1 MLDTLTQIDL
11 EQAYSRTSKDIQN
24 TPMIRSGFI
33 SKRWEADVF
42 LKCEQYQGIGAFKI
56 RGASN
61 FCRLLHANS
70 DKNQVITHS
79 SGNHA
84 QAVAYMARLLGYN
97 ADIVMP
103 SNSNKVKIA
112 NAKRWG
118 ATIHHCEPTIE
129 AREARANTLVKE
141 KKGVLVPPYDH
152 EWIIAGQAT
161 ASMECFREAPSIDI
175 IMTPLGGGGLLSGT
189 CLARNYFS
197 QQTEVIGSEPNNARD
212 GFEGLKVGKR
222 VTSHK
227 PNTIADGLRT
237 TVGKIPFEILKSH
250 LDKLWLA
257 SEEDIRSWFYTF
269 LREERM
275 VVEPSCVV
283 PMAAADQQKN
293 YLKGK
298 RIVIVMTGG
307 NVDFDNLP

>member
-42 LKCEQYQGIGAFKI
+42 LKCEQYQEIGAFKI

>member
-1 MLDTLTQIDL
+1 MLITLTQIDL
-11 EQAYSRTSKDIQN
+11 EQAYSRISKDIKK
-24 TPMIRSGFI
+24 TPLIRSSFL

-42 LKCEQYQGIGAFKI
+42 LKCEQYQEIGAFKI
-56 RGASN
+56 RGAAN
-61 FCRLLHANS
+61 FCRLLYLNS
-70 DKNQVITHS
+70 YKNQLITHS

-84 QAVAYMARLLGYN
+84 QAVAYMASLLGYH

-118 ATIHHCEPTIE
+118 ATIHLCEPTIE
-129 AREARANTLVKE
+129 SRETTAHTLVKE

-161 ASMECFREAPSIDI
+161 ASMESFKEVPFIDI

-197 QQTEVIGSEPNNARD
+197 KQTEVVGSEPNNARD
-212 GFEGLKVGKR
+212 GFEGLKMGKR
-222 VTSHK
+222 VKSHK

-237 TVGKIPFEILKSH
+237 TVGEIPFQILKSH

-257 SEEDIRSWFYTF
+257 PEEDIRYWFYTF

-283 PMAAADQQKN
+283 PIAAADQQKN
-293 YLKGK
+293 YIKGK
-298 RIVIVMTGG
+298 RIVIVMIGG
-307 NVDFDNLP
+307 NVDFNNLP

>member
-1 MLDTLTQIDL
+1 MLDSLTLIDL

-24 TPMIRSGFI
+24 TPLIRSGFL

-42 LKCEQYQGIGAFKI
+42 LKCEQYQDIGAFKI

-70 DKNQVITHS
+70 DKSQVITHS

-84 QAVAYMARLLGYN
+84 QAVAYMASILGYN
-97 ADIVMP
+97 ANIVMP

-129 AREARANTLVKE
+129 AREAKANTLVKE

-197 QQTEVIGSEPNNARD
+197 KQTEVIGSEPNNARD

-227 PNTIADGLRT
+227 PKTIADGLRT
-237 TVGKIPFEILKSH
+237 IVGKIPFEILKSH

-257 SEEDIRSWFYTF
+257 SEEDIRYWFYTF

-283 PMAAADQQKN
+283 PIAAADQQKN

-298 RIVIVMTGG
+298 RIVIVITGG
-307 NVDFDNLP
+307 NVDFNNLP

>member
-1 MLDTLTQIDL
+1 
-11 EQAYSRTSKDIQN
+11 
-24 TPMIRSGFI
+24 
-33 SKRWEADVF
+33 
-42 LKCEQYQGIGAFKI
+42 
-56 RGASN
+56 
-61 FCRLLHANS
+61 
-70 DKNQVITHS
+70 
-79 SGNHA
+79 
-84 QAVAYMARLLGYN
+84 MARLLGYN

-129 AREARANTLVKE
+129 AREAKANTLVKE

-161 ASMECFREAPSIDI
+161 ASMECFREASSIDI

-257 SEEDIRSWFYTF
+257 SEEDIRYWFYTF

-275 VVEPSCVV
+275 VVEPSRVV

>member
-1 MLDTLTQIDL
+1 MLDSLTLIDL

-24 TPMIRSGFI
+24 TPLIRSGFL

-42 LKCEQYQGIGAFKI
+42 LKCEQYQDIGAFKI

-70 DKNQVITHS
+70 DKSQVITHS

-84 QAVAYMARLLGYN
+84 QAVAYMARILGYN
-97 ADIVMP
+97 ANIVMP

-129 AREARANTLVKE
+129 AREAKANTLVKE

-197 QQTEVIGSEPNNARD
+197 KQTEVIGSEPNNARD

-257 SEEDIRSWFYTF
+257 SEEDIRYWFYTF

-283 PMAAADQQKN
+283 PIAAADQQKN

-298 RIVIVMTGG
+298 RIVIVITGG

>member
-1 MLDTLTQIDL
+1 MLDSLTLIDL

-42 LKCEQYQGIGAFKI
+42 LKCEQYQEIGAFKI

-129 AREARANTLVKE
+129 AREAKANTLVKE

-197 QQTEVIGSEPNNARD
+197 KQTEVIGSEPNNARD

-257 SEEDIRSWFYTF
+257 SEEDIRYWFYTF

-283 PMAAADQQKN
+283 PIAAADQQKN

-298 RIVIVMTGG
+298 RIVIVITGG